1 MRYASITDRLAGL
14 GSSKWQ
20 VHVRGRELRALGHPV
35 IELTIGEPDVN
46 PDPRLLD
53 ACEAGLRSGRFR
65 YSNGRGE
72 PPILAALAAKYSR
85 RTERAITP
93 ENLLYFP
100 GTQTALYAVMMGLVE
115 TGDKVLVPD
124 PYYATYE
131 SVVRAPG
138 ADVVP
143 VPMTAEHGF
152 HLRPEALE
160 RAIIPGCRALL
171 LNSPHNP
178 SGAVLS
184 RAEIAAIGEVCR
196 RHDLWIVSD
205 EVYEELTF
213 GADFASPLD
222 IAEFAD
228 RTVAV
233 SSISK
238 SHAAPGFRSGWAVG
252 PTEFCRRLL
261 PLSES
266 MLFGGQPFIS
276 DMTAYA
282 LTHDLPTSALMRSQ
296 YKARAELIVSML
308 EGVAGLKPMRP
319 EAGMFVL
326 VDVGATGL
334 DGQEFASRLLA
345 EHYVAA
351 MPGTSFGCAARN
363 FIRVSLTV
371 PEQRLAEACERIALF
386 ARALNDRDKSMTS
399 ACAMSRQSAIEVE
412 AS

>member
-14 GSSKWQ
+14 GSGKWQ
-20 VHVRGRELRALGHPV
+20 VHMRGRELRALGHPV

-46 PDPRLLD
+46 PDPQLLD
-53 ACEAGLRSGRFR
+53 ACETAMRAGRYR

-85 RTERAITP
+85 RTGRAVTA

-100 GTQTALYAVMMGLVE
+100 GTQTALYAVLMGLVE
-115 TGDKVLVPD
+115 AGDKVLVPD

-138 ADVVP
+138 AEIVP
-143 VPMTAEHGF
+143 VPMKAEHGF

-160 RAIIPGCRALL
+160 AAIVPGCRVLL

-196 RHDLWIVSD
+196 KHDLWIVSD

-213 GADFASPLD
+213 GAEFASPLD
-222 IAEFAD
+222 IGELAE
-228 RTVAV
+228 RTIAVA
-233 SSISK
+233 SISK

-252 PTEFCRRLL
+252 PAEFCRRLL

-282 LTHDLPTSALMRSQ
+282 LTHDLPTSAVMRKQ
-296 YKARAELIVSML
+296 YKARADLIMRL
-308 EGVAGLKPMRP
+308 LDGVAGLKPMRP

-326 VDVGATGL
+326 LDVGATGL
-334 DGQEFASRLLA
+334 DGQEFATRLL
-345 EHYVAA
+345 EERHVAV
-351 MPGTSFGCAARN
+351 MPGGSFGNAAKS
-363 FIRVSLTV
+363 FVRVSLTV
-371 PEQRLAEACERIALF
+371 PDDKLAQACERIALF
-386 ARALNDRDKSMTS
+386 ARGLNHRDE
-399 ACAMSRQSAIEVE
+399 RL

>member
-1 MRYASITDRLAGL
+1 MHYASITDRLAGL
-14 GSSKWQ
+14 GSGKWQ

-46 PDPRLLD
+46 PDPQLLD
-53 ACEAGLRSGRFR
+53 ACETAMRAGRYR

-85 RTERAITP
+85 RTGRAITA

-100 GTQTALYAVMMGLVE
+100 GTQTALYAVLMGLVE
-115 TGDKVLVPD
+115 AGDKVLVPD

-143 VPMTAEHGF
+143 VPMRAEDGF
-152 HLRPEALE
+152 HLRSEVLE
-160 RAIIPGCRALL
+160 SAIVPGCRVLL

-196 RHDLWIVSD
+196 KHDLWIISD

-213 GADFASPLD
+213 GVEFSSPLD
-222 IAEFAD
+222 IDTLAD
-228 RTVAV
+228 RTIAV

-252 PTEFCRRLL
+252 PAEFCRRLL

-282 LTHDLPTSALMRSQ
+282 LTHELPTAALMRSH
-296 YKARAELIVSML
+296 YKARADLIMDRL
-308 EGVAGLKPMRP
+308 GGIAGLKPMRP

-326 VDVGATGL
+326 LDVSATGL
-334 DGQEFASRLLA
+334 DGQEFASRLL
-345 EHYVAA
+345 EERHVAV
-351 MPGTSFGCAARN
+351 MPGTSFGSAAKN
-363 FIRVSLTV
+363 FVRVSLTV
-371 PEQRLAEACERIALF
+371 PDDKLAEACERMALF
-386 ARALNDRDKSMTS
+386 ARGLNHR
-399 ACAMSRQSAIEVE
+399 AERL